1 MSSLDSVIFLVVVE
15 GSKEDSAVL
24 NLLDT
29 LDRRTGVD
37 VVADD
42 ACDEVLVVG
51 LAGVYI
57 VPSKLCQLLPL
68 FYTIFIVNSF
78 YSPFFFPF
86 YLFS

>member
-42 ACDEVLVVG
+42 A
-51 LAGVYI
+51 
-57 VPSKLCQLLPL
+57 
-68 FYTIFIVNSF
+68 
-78 YSPFFFPF
+78 
-86 YLFS
+86 